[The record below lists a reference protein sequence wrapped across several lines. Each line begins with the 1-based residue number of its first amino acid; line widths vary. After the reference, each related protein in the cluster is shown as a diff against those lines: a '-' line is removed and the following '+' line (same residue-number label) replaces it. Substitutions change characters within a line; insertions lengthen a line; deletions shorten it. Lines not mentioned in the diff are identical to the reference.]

1 MNIIRHY
8 SRAVMTLRVRNIKS
22 LEYAFVKGKW
32 VWCWVLDRYHRLR
45 DPLLPRLTQAHG
57 SDNVLLRLHY
67 GHNLGFKYSGLR
79 VSLFIICQLV
89 LIITQ
94 GCNLT
99 ELGCNT
105 IKVTMNT
112 CIRLIKLFPCPSSY
126 SLNSVRMFANMAAA
140 ETWQSKIELLLMKRY
155 DDLRGLF
162 SSSS

>member
-1 MNIIRHY
+1 MGGGWVACEILLSALGLGVVSILDSQFYSQVPGPKSQSQSLDNHGGFSWSKTSHLPFTVYKWQPITIIPIMNIIRHY

-45 DPLLPRLTQAHG
+45 DPFLPRLTQALG

-89 LIITQ
+89 
-94 GCNLT
+94 
-99 ELGCNT
+99 
-105 IKVTMNT
+105 
-112 CIRLIKLFPCPSSY
+112 
-126 SLNSVRMFANMAAA
+126 SL
-140 ETWQSKIELLLMKRY
+140 
-155 DDLRGLF
+155 
-162 SSSS
+162 